1 MNEKTKINS
10 AKSFV
15 ITVLAII
22 TALVFIFPII
32 WLLLSSFKPST
43 ELFAY
48 PLHLFPQHFTVDP
61 YINVMKEGFARY
73 IGNSFYL
80 AVVATIITLV
90 ISAMC
95 GSALAIYRFEIKY
108 VNLIFGI
115 FLLGTLIPGETLTVP
130 QFSVIS
136 AVGLY
141 NNIWGVI
148 LPSVT
153 TTTGIFLY
161 RQFYMSIP
169 LSLVE
174 AARIDGASE
183 WKIFWSI
190 LLPLGSSVTVTLTIF
205 SFMWRWND
213 YILPLLILSDQK
225 KYTIQIAIKNYIG
238 HMGVDWSS
246 ILATSIISMIPIII
260 LFIILQ
266 KYIVGGMASSG
277 VKG

>member
-1 MNEKTKINS
+1 MDEKPQTIK
-10 AKSFV
+10 KV
-15 ITVLAII
+15 IATTLALL
-22 TALVFIFPII
+22 TAIVFIFPII

-48 PLHLFPQHFTVDP
+48 PLHLLPKAFTVDA
-61 YINVMKEGFARY
+61 YVSVMKSGFVGY
-73 IGNSFYL
+73 IGNSLFL
-80 AVVATIITLV
+80 AVTGTLITLI

-95 GSALAIYRFEIKY
+95 GYALAIYRFEIKY
-108 VNLIFGI
+108 VNFIFAI

-130 QFSVIS
+130 QFAVIS
-136 AVGLY
+136 TMGLY

-161 RQFYMSIP
+161 RQYYMSIP

-183 WKIFWSI
+183 WKIFQFI
-190 LLPLGSSVTVTLTIF
+190 MLPLGTSVTVTLTIF

-213 YILPLLILSDQK
+213 YILPLLVLSDQR
-225 KYTIQIAIKNYIG
+225 KYTIQIAIKNFIG

-246 ILATSIISMIPIII
+246 ILAASIISIIPIVII
-260 LFIILQ
+260 FIILQ
-266 KYIVGGMASSG
+266 KYIVGGMATSG